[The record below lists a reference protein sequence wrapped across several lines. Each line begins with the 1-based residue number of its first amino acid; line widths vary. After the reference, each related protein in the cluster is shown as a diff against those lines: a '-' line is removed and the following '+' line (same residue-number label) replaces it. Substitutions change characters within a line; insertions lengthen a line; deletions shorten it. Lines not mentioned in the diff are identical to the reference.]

1 VLRSLITERAR
12 GVHLLWAVLA
22 YLPPAAAMFGPM
34 VVPWPGLLGR
44 VSEACGGLAPFDVR
58 GRWTAA
64 EAREMLHACGATGRE
79 AYLHQQLLDLVYP
92 LAVGAVLLLA
102 TALLLRRYGGRAWPL
117 LLPVVAM
124 TVLDYAE
131 NAGIWFMLLN
141 WPDLNAAVADA
152 TGLVTGLKRITGFA
166 AFTLPIV
173 LAVIALPGYARRL
186 HARRSGVTPP
196 PAAAPAENAR

>member
-1 VLRSLITERAR
+1 MPSDRSRETLHRRRELVAA
-12 GVHLLWAVLA
+12 GVATSPRN
-22 YLPPAAAMFGPM
+22 PP
-34 VVPWPGLLGR
+34 
-44 VSEACGGLAPFDVR
+44 
-58 GRWTAA
+58 
-64 EAREMLHACGATGRE
+64 
-79 AYLHQQLLDLVYP
+79 
-92 LAVGAVLLLA
+92 
-102 TALLLRRYGGRAWPL
+102 GGRAWPL